1 MSELNII
8 VKNKRTGEVVDL
20 PLHQFKIKFQKEL
33 QQALISYSANERQ
46 KDLIKPLGFWKD
58 IGCYKSDFYFD
69 LRWNFNNY
77 ANSEWYIEHI
87 Y

>member
-20 PLHQFKIKFQKEL
+20 PLHQFKIKFQKEV

-46 KDLIKPLGFWKD
+46 KD
-58 IGCYKSDFYFD
+58 
-69 LRWNFNNY
+69 
-77 ANSEWYIEHI
+77 
-87 Y
+87 